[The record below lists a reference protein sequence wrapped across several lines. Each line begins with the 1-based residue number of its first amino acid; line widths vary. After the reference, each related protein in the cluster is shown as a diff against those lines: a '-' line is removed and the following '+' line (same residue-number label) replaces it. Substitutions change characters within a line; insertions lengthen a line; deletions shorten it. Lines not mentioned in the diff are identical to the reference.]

1 MEVLICVA
9 FWVLVIAGAMVRGRW
24 KPQVAMETLCL
35 TCVNSVVTRGQSG
48 KAMIACRLGGVMRP
62 VKFTVCQCT
71 GFCGSAVPVKLVK
84 IEGFVREER
93 EVYAEVEIP

>member
-1 MEVLICVA
+1 MEVLICMV

-24 KPQVAMETLCL
+24 RPRVAMETLCL

-71 GFCGSAVPVKLVK
+71 GFCGVAVPVKLVK

-93 EVYAEVEIP
+93 EVYAEVEVR